1 MNFRKNRAELPQ
13 FQMTAMMDI
22 VFLLLCFF
30 ITASVFS
37 QWEYEVEL
45 TLPTAKE
52 SHATTRLPQEII
64 LNVRKDG
71 TITFNQQERSDEELN
86 RILGHVA
93 THLKGAPVTVRA
105 DKEASYGDFMR
116 IVDLCKAK
124 GIANLSLATA
134 DEKPTVKMEEAP
146 APDALP

>member
-1 MNFRKNRAELPQ
+1 MNFRKRRTELPQ

-30 ITASVFS
+30 VTTSVYS

-45 TLPTAKE
+45 DLPTAA
-52 SHATTRLPQEII
+52 SSQASSRLPSEII
-64 LNVRKDG
+64 INVKADG
-71 TITFNQQERSDEELN
+71 AITFNQRELSDADLERLLSN
-86 RILGHVA
+86 VA
-93 THLKGAPVTVRA
+93 THLKGLPITVRA

-116 IVDLCKAK
+116 VVDVCKAK
-124 GIANLSLATA
+124 GISNISLATS
-134 DEKPTVKMEEAP
+134 DTKRDFRLEDGP

>member
-1 MNFRKNRAELPQ
+1 MNFRKHRAELPG

-30 ITASVFS
+30 ITSSVFS

-52 SHATTRLPQEII
+52 SHATTRLPSEII
-64 LNVRKDG
+64 LNVKKDG
-71 TITFNQQERSDEELN
+71 TITFNQQERSDAELE

-93 THLKGAPVTVRA
+93 THLKGQPVTVRA
-105 DKEASYGDFMR
+105 DREAAYGDFMR
-116 IVDLCKAK
+116 VVDLCKAK
-124 GIANLSLATA
+124 GIANLSLATSE
-134 DEKPTVKMEEAP
+134 EKQEIRVEDAP
-146 APDALP
+146 ALDALP